1 MGKYLYNPDY
11 SVIGLHIDLLR
22 LPATIEIEGDP
33 FFLKSEFHVTLIA
46 PGKILEKY
54 NFDIPDFYNKIVAD
68 FQEFVKVQSVEFIR
82 FSGEFRLVNEADK
95 KTLIGMCEVSALN
108 SFFDA
113 VIRTYL
119 LSLDYPPLHVTL
131 YTLQPDRGIFVTDM
145 ADINEKT
152 RLITA
157 PASLNDINAHVS
169 I

>member
-1 MGKYLYNPDY
+1 MQTYLYNPEY
-11 SVIGLHIDLLR
+11 SVIGLPLEING
-22 LPATIEIEGDP
+22 LPATLELEGET

-68 FQEFVKVQSVEFIR
+68 FQAFVKVQSVEFIR
-82 FSGEFRLVNEADK
+82 FSGEFRLVNETDK

-113 VIRTYL
+113 VNRTYS

-157 PASLNDINAHVS
+157 PASLNDINTHVS